1 MKRFL
6 TLCCGLALTW
16 GLAGCDVDVAEDGR
30 APSVDVDVKAD
41 PGNVPDVDVEGPT
54 VTTEKVEVD
63 VPKIKPAPEGSADAE
78 EGEN

>member
-6 TLCCGLALTW
+6 TLCFGLALTC

-30 APSVDVDVKAD
+30 MPSVDVDVKGD
-41 PGNVPDVDVEGPT
+41 PGNVPDVDVEGPS
-54 VTTEKVEVD
+54 VKTEKVEVE
-63 VPKIKPAPEGSADAE
+63 VPKIEPAPEGSANAE